1 MTMMMVDME
10 EEDGYVYKGRAVAV
24 EVVVHE
30 RFLSLIDAILITLM
44 ISTSYLIMIM
54 MPLRLERDVDD
65 HWYDLS
71 KALASF
77 AKNDLQEV

>member
-1 MTMMMVDME
+1 MAMMLVDME

-30 RFLSLIDAILITLM
+30 RFLSLIGAILITLM
-44 ISTSYLIMIM
+44 ISTSYLIMM
-54 MPLRLERDVDD
+54 TLRLERDVDD

-77 AKNDLQEV
+77 AKNNLQEV

>member
-1 MTMMMVDME
+1 MAMMMVDME

-30 RFLSLIDAILITLM
+30 RFLSLIDAIFITL
-44 ISTSYLIMIM
+44 SIMIM

-77 AKNDLQEV
+77 AKNNLQEV